1 MIKKKN
7 LWYMIK
13 SWEKRFCSS
22 SFNYSILQLQHNEKS
37 GNHGTNFGEKQQG
50 KNNNPKGSRGGDP
63 CKANTPCWASLPWTN
78 SSESV
83 EAVWQGGGGRGGGGQ
98 RRREGSCPGVL
109 TCLHWLGLFR
119 PGVKGR
125 PVADVLIPSSVGH
138 LYTVILSTLL
148 CSTPQ

>member
-1 MIKKKN
+1 MIKKKPCDIRYSPESKAFAPPVSITPFYN
-7 LWYMIK
+7 FSTMK
-13 SWEKRFCSS
+13 SLETTAPIFREK
-22 SFNYSILQLQHNEKS
+22 L
-37 GNHGTNFGEKQQG
+37 QG
-50 KNNNPKGSRGGDP
+50 KNNNPKSSRGGDP

-78 SSESV
+78 SSESL
-83 EAVWQGGGGRGGGGQ
+83 EAVWREGGGRGGGGQ

-109 TCLHWLGLFR
+109 TCLHRLGLFR

-125 PVADVLIPSSVGH
+125 PVADVLILSSVGH